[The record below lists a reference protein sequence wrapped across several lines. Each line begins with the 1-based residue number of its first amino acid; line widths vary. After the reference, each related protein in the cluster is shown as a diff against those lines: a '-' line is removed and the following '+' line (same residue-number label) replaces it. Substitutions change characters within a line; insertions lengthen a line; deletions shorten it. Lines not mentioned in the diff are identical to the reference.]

1 MINYAYSTAILNINS
16 MFLRIFTNWTERDIC
31 RGHFNAY
38 VSIIVFREFLDL
50 DFKTYINRTYQ
61 KLPCDILKFYLERE
75 KKLEAYYIEENKYEK
90 GAW

>member
-1 MINYAYSTAILNINS
+1 MISYAYSTAILNINS

-50 DFKTYINRTYQ
+50 DFKFLDLNENLQ
-61 KLPCDILKFYLERE
+61 KDNFS
-75 KKLEAYYIEENKYEK
+75 
-90 GAW
+90 